1 MAPTAEIVWMLV
13 KAGYLAESSA
23 EAAQHI
29 LASALRD
36 EYAVAARAEA
46 LGDEAE
52 QQQMIAGARQ
62 AAEQDAVVGDEREL
76 SIDQSIIQDA
86 IGKEQVDE
94 AARRHAE
101 KKIAAACKSAAKS
114 LAHARLIDRSQVK
127 DVASL
132 IQKTWL
138 ESSD

>member
-1 MAPTAEIVWMLV
+1 MVPTAEIVWNLV
-13 KAGYLAESSA
+13 KTGYLAESRA

-46 LGDEAE
+46 LGDEA
-52 QQQMIAGARQ
+52 QQEQMITGARK
-62 AAEQDAVVGDEREL
+62 AAELDAVEGDEREL

-94 AARRHAE
+94 STRHHAE

-132 IQKTWL
+132 IQETWL